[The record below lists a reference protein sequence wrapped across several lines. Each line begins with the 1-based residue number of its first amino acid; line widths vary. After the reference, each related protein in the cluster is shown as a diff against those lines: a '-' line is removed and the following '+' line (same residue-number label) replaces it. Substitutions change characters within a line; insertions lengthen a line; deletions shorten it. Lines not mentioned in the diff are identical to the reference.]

1 MVFRDTL
8 QTVRATSGRRGLELA
23 LQKPPHIVIAGMR
36 LEGMHGINFGIPFVQ
51 RSDDT
56 EFMPNHISGSSY
68 SFNQLLAAFTADSQA
83 DDDAHFLLYRGEEIL
98 ALCLRFKYNPV
109 PHEVWVGDD
118 PVLAEW
124 GRKLADLKGKKTVP
138 VYYSQRGRRLYEVQR
153 PPPDNWRY
161 RRRA

>member
-1 MVFRDTL
+1 
-8 QTVRATSGRRGLELA
+8 
-23 LQKPPHIVIAGMR
+23 MR

-56 EFMPNHISGSSY
+56 ELMPNHISGSSH

-98 ALCLRFKYNPV
+98 ALCLRFKFNPV

-138 VYYSQRGRRLYEVQR
+138 VYYSQRGRRLYEYKDHHLITGDTDDAHELAQR
-153 PPPDNWRY
+153 RGPVPLSRVVFIKPVERPVFQKSS
-161 RRRA
+161 RL